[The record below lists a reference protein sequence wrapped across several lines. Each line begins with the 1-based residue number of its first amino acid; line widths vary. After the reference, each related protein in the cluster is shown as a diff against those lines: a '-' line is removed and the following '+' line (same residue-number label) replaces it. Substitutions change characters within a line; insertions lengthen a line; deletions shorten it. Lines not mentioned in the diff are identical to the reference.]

1 MAEQLV
7 NTHDQGA
14 TKEESQLVTFYLGD
28 EEFGFDIMSV
38 QEIIRQPVLCRVP
51 MAPEYVE
58 GIANLRGTVLPV
70 IDTRTRFGMKREA
83 DTDGT
88 RVLVVDIHGQ
98 KTGLRVDRVRQV
110 TRIQAAEMEAPPQV
124 LGGGGHTDYLRN
136 VAKLEGGKRIIME
149 LNPRT
154 LCEIHGQARSD
165 APDGDR
171 SRTTPSGEAAS
182 ADAGSDQSIVQLV
195 SFTLGGEEYSFPMEQ
210 VREIL
215 RVERPNVVPNAANY
229 VLGILTVRGKILP
242 VIDLRVLL
250 GLRTLAADITTE
262 STRLHQRFEGWL
274 RAKTAHAQHTAAADP
289 GLGPVEDLHAWIAGF
304 TTSSEKL
311 LETLGSL
318 RVVTDKVLRAC
329 QSTTTQAASA
339 VAGSAEGGQFTLEV
353 APNASEALRLLAEF
367 NQQVE
372 ENISED
378 QRLVVVQAN
387 GTLLALLVDRV
398 REVLNV
404 PKGLIDPPSRI
415 SSTDRRE
422 MAGVAR
428 LNEGKRLILLLDT
441 ASLIEGNTLDSLKR
455 AAEGPDMQTTEVA
468 TDQQVRREQSL
479 GERQF
484 VTFRLADGEYGIPI
498 DQIQEIDR
506 PAAMTRIPKAA
517 SYVEGITNLRGEVIP
532 VINARKRFSLP
543 AREVDEQARVIIID
557 VKGKK
562 TGLLVDSVREVRNQA
577 IRDIAPPPA
586 QVSEG
591 VGQEFISGIGKAADG
606 KRMIVLLDVTKILE
620 G

>member
-88 RVLVVDIHGQ
+88 RVLVVDIQGQ

-124 LGGGGHTDYLRN
+124 LSGESHSDYLRN

-165 APDGDR
+165 ASDVDR
-171 SRTTPSGEAAS
+171 SRASGEAAS

-195 SFTLGGEEYSFPMEQ
+195 SFTLGGEEYAFPMEQ

-262 STRLHQRFEGWL
+262 STRLHRRCEGWL
-274 RAKTAHAQHTAAADP
+274 QAKTAHAQSSVASDP
-289 GLGPVEDLHAWIAGF
+289 GLGPVEELHVWIAGF

-318 RVVTDKVLRAC
+318 RVATDKILRAC
-329 QSTTTQAASA
+329 QSATNQAASA
-339 VAGSAEGGQFTLEV
+339 TAGPPGGDQFTREV
-353 APNASEALRLLAEF
+353 APHASEALRLLAEF

-372 ENISED
+372 ANISED

-441 ASLIEGNTLDSLKR
+441 ASLIEGGTLDSLKR
-455 AAEGPDMQTTEVA
+455 AAEGRDMQTTEVA
-468 TDQQVRREQSL
+468 TDQQARREQSL

-557 VKGKK
+557 VRGKK

>member
-58 GIANLRGTVLPV
+58 GIANLRGMVLPV
-70 IDTRTRFGMKREA
+70 IDTRTRFGMKRED
-83 DTDGT
+83 DTDAT
-88 RVLVVDIHGQ
+88 RVLVVDIQGQ

-124 LGGGGHTDYLRN
+124 LGGDNHAEYLRN

-165 APDGDR
+165 SYDADR
-171 SRTTPSGEAAS
+171 VRTGSTEETAGV
-182 ADAGSDQSIVQLV
+182 DAGADQSIVQLV
-195 SFTLGGEEYSFPMEQ
+195 SFTLGGEEYAFPMDQ

-215 RVERPNVVPNAANY
+215 RVERPNVVPNAASY

-242 VIDLRVLL
+242 VIDLRLLL
-250 GLRTLAADITTE
+250 GLRTLAADIATE
-262 STRLHQRFEGWL
+262 STRLYERCGGWL
-274 RAKTAHAQHTAAADP
+274 QAKTAHASNSAALDP
-289 GLGPVEDLHAWIAGF
+289 GLAAIEELHAWVAGF

-318 RVVTDKVLRAC
+318 RVATDKVLRAC
-329 QSTTTQAASA
+329 QSTTAPAASA
-339 VAGSAEGGQFTLEV
+339 AGRSTEGDHFTREI

-367 NQQVE
+367 NHEVE
-372 ENISED
+372 GNINED
-378 QRLVVVQAN
+378 QRLIVVQAN

-441 ASLIEGNTLDSLKR
+441 ASLIEGGTLDALKR
-455 AAEGPDMQTTEVA
+455 AAEGQDMETTERA
-468 TDQQVRREQSL
+468 TDQKERREQSL

-586 QVSEG
+586 HVSEG

-606 KRMIVLLDVTKILE
+606 KRMIVLLDVTKIID